1 MIFVKN
7 ENSNLELFCDALSD
21 EKIKNAK
28 IDFDF
33 FDLPARFWHALELGE
48 LRPDSDVIEDALQL
62 SPHIGLTK
70 IKTDAA
76 TVDQR
81 RAIRHFFTILYSLRV
96 LAPFLLLSPLESD
109 S

>member
-7 ENSNLELFCDALSD
+7 EKSNLELFFDALSD
-21 EKIKNAK
+21 EQIKNAK

-33 FDLPARFWHALELGE
+33 FDLPGRFWHALELGE

-62 SPHIGLTK
+62 SPHIGLTQ

-81 RAIRHFFTILYSLRV
+81 RAICHFFTIHYSN
-96 LAPFLLLSPLESD
+96 PLSRMFFSA
-109 S
+109 ST